1 MFIIKLFYIINLKIW
16 MSVSN
21 WNDLEILFLC
31 YENYGKIFILDKNK
45 DNFYRKDD
53 IELNLNL
60 R

>member
-1 MFIIKLFYIINLKIW
+1 

-53 IELNLNL
+53 IEFNLNL